1 MAEMNII
8 RTSPEALNAGV
19 QIPIGRTGDNEA
31 TKIIID
37 IDLWLD
43 KWSNASFILRLNRP
57 GEGLTYYPQK
67 FYTDYFNKECI
78 WIVTAED
85 TAIQGEGQFML
96 QGLEAGKVVC
106 SAVSTT
112 QILKGLDS
120 DTPEPPES
128 FKSWYDEVN
137 ETLKKAEE
145 ITEEFTNVGAEAVTL
160 EPGSPATAEY
170 KNGIFTLGIPQG
182 IQGAQ
187 GERGPKGPQGERGAI
202 GPEGMQGPKGD
213 PGEVGPTGPQGAQ
226 GIQGPQGPQGI
237 QGPPGVNGVLLWEN
251 PNPGQAFN
259 PQTITLLHDATMFDY
274 LMVKSVANATVS
286 DTDTAWNIIPSSGKK
301 QISNISATTN
311 FSTAASTGYQFMG
324 NYREYTINTTTI
336 AIGKTVYWRT
346 DQNNAWIGTDQRQ
359 ELLVPLEIYGVKLS

>member
-19 QIPIGRTGDNEA
+19 EIPIGRTGDNEA

-43 KWSNASFILRLNRP
+43 NWPGASFVLRLNRP
-57 GEGLTYYPQK
+57 REGLTYYPQK

-78 WIVTAED
+78 WIVTSED

-96 QGLEAGKVVC
+96 QGLETGKVVC

-128 FKSWYDEVN
+128 FQTWYDEVN

-145 ITEEFTNVGAEAVTL
+145 ITEEFTNVGAEAITL
-160 EPGSPATAEY
+160 EPGSAATAEY
-170 KNGIFTLGIPQG
+170 ANGIFTLGIPQG
-182 IQGAQ
+182 IQGPK
-187 GERGPKGPQGERGAI
+187 GDRGPEGPQGET
-202 GPEGMQGPKGD
+202 
-213 PGEVGPTGPQGAQ
+213 GPTGPQGET
-226 GIQGPQGPQGI
+226 GPTGPQGETGPTGPQGETGPTGAQGVQGI

-259 PQTITLLHDATMFDY
+259 PQTITLLHDASLFDY
-274 LMVKSVANATVS
+274 LMVKSVTNASAS
-286 DTDTAWNIIPSSGKK
+286 DTETSWNILPSSGRK
-301 QISNISATTN
+301 QISSISAQTN
-311 FSTAASTGYQFMG
+311 VSAATGYQFMG
-324 NYREYTINTTTI
+324 NYREYTINITNI
-336 AIGKTVYWRT
+336 SIGKEVYWRT
-346 DQNNAWIGTDQRQ
+346 DANGGWVGTDQRQ
-359 ELLVPLEIYGVKLS
+359 ELLVPLEIYGVKFS